1 LQGQSEGFKSP
12 FFAQIYCMQR
22 PSITVAVTMRKE
34 RMTGAAARWLDY
46 RWVLHDVAE
55 QQDGFG
61 TEPRLL
67 FRSDSEERWLH
78 PGYVVELFK
87 DDAEG
92 YYLNATTDAPCWF
105 VLWRMEEEPGLA
117 AEAMA
122 VPTAVSL
129 SYHDAGRWLD
139 AQEKVD
145 QVPAPAEVAEWL
157 SAFTQEHFVAEIKK
171 RKRPQS
177 FQPLQDRFGN
187 PASVSTDKKFGG
199 GSHGG

>member
-1 LQGQSEGFKSP
+1 MSSGLTS
-12 FFAQIYCMQR
+12 R

-55 QQDGFG
+55 QQEGFG
-61 TEPRLL
+61 TTPRLL
-67 FRSDSEERWLH
+67 VKNENEERWLH
-78 PGYVVELFK
+78 PGYLVELFK

-105 VLWRMEEEPGLA
+105 VLWRMEEEPCISNEVL
-117 AEAMA
+117 A

-145 QVPAPAEVAEWL
+145 QVPAPVEVAEWL

-177 FQPLQDRFGN
+177 FIGLEDRFGN
-187 PASVSTDKKFGG
+187 PASVSTEKKFGG
-199 GSHGG
+199 SGHG

>member
-1 LQGQSEGFKSP
+1 MKTMQ
-12 FFAQIYCMQR
+12 QR

-46 RWVLHDVAE
+46 RWVLHDVVE

-61 TEPRLL
+61 NVPKLL
-67 FRSDSEERWLH
+67 VKNDTEERWLF
-78 PGYVVELFK
+78 PNYVVELFK

-105 VLWRMEEEPGLA
+105 VLWRMEEEPA
-117 AEAMA
+117 ISDEVIA

-145 QVPAPAEVAEWL
+145 QVAAPAHVAEWM
-157 SAFTQEHFVAEIKK
+157 SAFAQEHFLEEPKK

-177 FQPLQDRFGN
+177 FQRLEDRFGN
-187 PASVSTDKKFGG
+187 AATVTTDKKFGG
-199 GSHGG
+199 GHGG

>member
-1 LQGQSEGFKSP
+1 
-12 FFAQIYCMQR
+12 MHDR

-34 RMTGAAARWLDY
+34 RMTGAAARWQDH
-46 RWVLHDVAE
+46 RWVLHDVAQ

-61 TEPRLL
+61 TVPRLL
-67 FRSDSEERWLH
+67 FKNDSEERWLH

-105 VLWRMEEEPGLA
+105 VLWRMEEELGLSDD
-117 AEAMA
+117 MVA

-145 QVPAPAEVAEWL
+145 QVPAPLEVAEWL
-157 SAFTQEHFVAEIKK
+157 SAFAQEHFVTEPKK

-177 FQPLQDRFGN
+177 FQALEDRFGN
-187 PASVSTDKKFGG
+187 PASISTEKKFGG
-199 GSHGG
+199 GHGG

>member
-1 LQGQSEGFKSP
+1 MTP
-12 FFAQIYCMQR
+12 R
-22 PSITVAVTMRKE
+22 PSITVAVTLRKE
-34 RMTGAAARWLDY
+34 RMTGPAARWLDY
-46 RWVLHDVAE
+46 RWVLHDVVE

-61 TEPRLL
+61 STPRLL
-67 FRSDSEERWLH
+67 VKNESEERWLY
-78 PGYVVELFK
+78 PGYLVELFK

-105 VLWRMEEEPGLA
+105 VLWRMEDEPRTKGVDSD
-117 AEAMA
+117 EPMA

-145 QVPAPAEVAEWL
+145 QVPAPVEVVEWL
-157 SAFTQEHFVAEIKK
+157 SAFTQEHFVTEPKK

-177 FQPLQDRFGN
+177 FIGLEDRFGN
-187 PASVSTDKKFGG
+187 PATVSTEKKFGG
-199 GSHGG
+199 GGHG

>member
-1 LQGQSEGFKSP
+1 MQS
-12 FFAQIYCMQR
+12 R
-22 PSITVAVTMRKE
+22 PQITVAVTLRKE
-34 RMTGAAARWLDY
+34 RMTGAAARWADW

-61 TEPRLL
+61 TAPRMLL
-67 FRSDSEERWLH
+67 KNKYEERWLH

-92 YYLNATTDAPCWF
+92 YYLNATTPAPCWF
-105 VLWRMEEEPGLA
+105 VLWRMEEEPALA
-117 AEAMA
+117 HDVIA

-145 QVPAPAEVAEWL
+145 QVPAPSEVIEWM
-157 SAFTQEHFVAEIKK
+157 SAFAQEHFVEEPKK
-171 RKRPQS
+171 RKRPES
-177 FQPLQDRFGN
+177 FKRLEDRFGQ
-187 PASVSTDKKFGG
+187 PVSVTTDKKYGG
-199 GSHGG
+199 AHG